1 MEYFIDVEER
11 VRGKISNRCKL
22 EIINE
27 VYYGLDSEH
36 QQKFT
41 DSCFGHL
48 LSVAEIKIS
57 LQIIHQCIVRAV
69 RTLKENEVW
78 CKFGN
83 KIARFGLEEFVLIT
97 GLKAGELESED
108 ENLGLQSDLIQKYF
122 KKSKGKVVRKQL
134 LIAFRRCG
142 NQADKF
148 KMGLLLMLAYVL
160 LSAEENTSLNLWWFH
175 VVDNFDRFNSYAW
188 GKRSY
193 EYTRGIFNQIKGET
207 VKKYE
212 RNERYPYN
220 FHGFPLAIMIWAF
233 EAIPGLGK
241 QFAHRLEGDR
251 IPRMSGWDFQ
261 QTKLDGETVS
271 KFLDTDIQIMQLMVK
286 RTLVPS
292 QEEAEEEF
300 YQGMTPLD
308 DVEDSRVDKSL
319 DEDGI
324 EESEED
330 EPSVPMHQPPRDRP
344 SSSHDNN
351 VVEVVRQEMRELE
364 SRLVRVINGRCDHI
378 EAKLDRLL
386 KLVGS
391 GASQPQ
397 GGEFQSDKSGFH
409 SETRRFHTYSPQHED
424 NIPEENKGREEDCVF
439 EAAVEKSVNVEEQ
452 VTPIQGEGRRGST
465 GQGMLSNP
473 STAIVV
479 YREMPRI
486 LIPDSK
492 HRLGEQ
498 EPVDVVM
505 SNQPEQSAES
515 CPKDQV
521 GESST
526 ILLEDET
533 DEESPKGRGQRKRRK
548 GKALR
553 TPWTNPLKRRK
564 FKNVTVYDPF
574 REVDPAKVSD
584 LKEWMEKASPRDA
597 VALAICDAGRTFF
610 EDLHDQIRWL
620 TGDHVDSALFHIRE
634 RAVKYANLFRQDCA
648 VLDSNFWQIVENA
661 FEDRLNTGRK
671 NSDDAFKKMLVDY
684 VEGAA
689 PVLGKPWKTCRYLY
703 LPYCVPNSHWFAVE
717 IDLQERQI
725 HIFDSLT
732 SMVREAKL
740 GNYMKPL
747 KVVVP
752 RLMKKYVNDNYSTSM
767 FTHHRSKK
775 LPVQDNGSDCGLFT
789 VKFIEFSLASLDL
802 NLVQPKHMLMWRQ
815 KMAAEIFAG
824 EFDP

>member
-1 MEYFIDVEER
+1 
-11 VRGKISNRCKL
+11 
-22 EIINE
+22 
-27 VYYGLDSEH
+27 
-36 QQKFT
+36 
-41 DSCFGHL
+41 
-48 LSVAEIKIS
+48 
-57 LQIIHQCIVRAV
+57 
-69 RTLKENEVW
+69 
-78 CKFGN
+78 
-83 KIARFGLEEFVLIT
+83 
-97 GLKAGELESED
+97 
-108 ENLGLQSDLIQKYF
+108 
-122 KKSKGKVVRKQL
+122 
-134 LIAFRRCG
+134 
-142 NQADKF
+142 
-148 KMGLLLMLAYVL
+148 
-160 LSAEENTSLNLWWFH
+160 
-175 VVDNFDRFNSYAW
+175 
-188 GKRSY
+188 
-193 EYTRGIFNQIKGET
+193 
-207 VKKYE
+207 
-212 RNERYPYN
+212 
-220 FHGFPLAIMIWAF
+220 
-233 EAIPGLGK
+233 
-241 QFAHRLEGDR
+241 
-251 IPRMSGWDFQ
+251 
-261 QTKLDGETVS
+261 
-271 KFLDTDIQIMQLMVK
+271 
-286 RTLVPS
+286 
-292 QEEAEEEF
+292 
-300 YQGMTPLD
+300 
-308 DVEDSRVDKSL
+308 
-319 DEDGI
+319 
-324 EESEED
+324 
-330 EPSVPMHQPPRDRP
+330 
-344 SSSHDNN
+344 
-351 VVEVVRQEMRELE
+351 MRELV

-439 EAAVEKSVNVEEQ
+439 EAAVEKSVNVEDCTYEEEQ

-465 GQGMLSNP
+465 GQGMPSNP

-505 SNQPEQSAES
+505 SNQPEQFAES

-533 DEESPKGRGQRKRRK
+533 DEESPKGRGQRKRK

-597 VALAICDAGRTFF
+597 IALAICDAGRTFF
-610 EDLHDQIRWL
+610 EDLHDQSRWL
-620 TGDHVDSALFHIRE
+620 TGDHVDSALCHIRE
-634 RAVKYANLFRQDCA
+634 QAVKYANLFRQDCA
-648 VLDSNFWQIVENA
+648 ILDSNFWQIVENA
-661 FEDRLNTGRK
+661 FEDRLNTGRN
-671 NSDDAFKKMLVDY
+671 NSDEALKKMLVDY

-703 LPYCVPNSHWFAVE
+703 LPYCVPNSHWFVVE
-717 IDLQERQI
+717 IDLQERRI

-752 RLMKKYVNDNYSTSM
+752 RLMKKYVNENYSTSM
-767 FTHHRSKK
+767 FTHHRVKK

>member
-1 MEYFIDVEER
+1 
-11 VRGKISNRCKL
+11 
-22 EIINE
+22 
-27 VYYGLDSEH
+27 
-36 QQKFT
+36 
-41 DSCFGHL
+41 
-48 LSVAEIKIS
+48 
-57 LQIIHQCIVRAV
+57 
-69 RTLKENEVW
+69 
-78 CKFGN
+78 
-83 KIARFGLEEFVLIT
+83 
-97 GLKAGELESED
+97 
-108 ENLGLQSDLIQKYF
+108 
-122 KKSKGKVVRKQL
+122 
-134 LIAFRRCG
+134 
-142 NQADKF
+142 
-148 KMGLLLMLAYVL
+148 MGLLLMLAYVL

-175 VVDNFDRFNSYAW
+175 VVDNFERFNNYAW

-193 EYTRGIFNQIKGET
+193 EYTSGIFNQIKGET

-241 QFAHRLEGDR
+241 QFAHMLEGDR

-261 QTKLDGETVS
+261 QTKLDGESVS
-271 KFLDTDIQIMQLMVK
+271 KFLDTEIQIMQLMVK

-330 EPSVPMHQPPRDRP
+330 EPSVPMHQLPRDRP
-344 SSSHDNN
+344 SSSQDNN
-351 VVEVVRQEMRELE
+351 VLEVVRQEMRELE

-378 EAKLDRLL
+378 ETKLDRLL
-386 KLVGS
+386 KLVGN

-397 GGEFQSDKSGFH
+397 GGEFQSDKSVFH
-409 SETRRFHTYSPQHED
+409 SETRRFNTYSPHHED
-424 NIPEENKGREEDCVF
+424 NILEENKGREENCVF
-439 EAAVEKSVNVEEQ
+439 EAAVEKSVNVEDCKYEEEQ

-465 GQGMLSNP
+465 GQ
-473 STAIVV
+473 
-479 YREMPRI
+479 
-486 LIPDSK
+486 DSK

-498 EPVDVVM
+498 EPADVVM
-505 SNQPEQSAES
+505 SNQPEQSADS

-574 REVDPAKVSD
+574 REVDPGKVSD

-610 EDLHDQIRWL
+610 EDLHDQSRWL
-620 TGDHVDSALFHIRE
+620 TGDTRHYFISE
-634 RAVKYANLFRQDCA
+634 SEQ
-648 VLDSNFWQIVENA
+648 
-661 FEDRLNTGRK
+661 LNMQTSFDKTVPFLTLISGKLSKMPSKTG
-671 NSDDAFKKMLVDY
+671 
-684 VEGAA
+684 
-689 PVLGKPWKTCRYLY
+689 
-703 LPYCVPNSHWFAVE
+703 
-717 IDLQERQI
+717 
-725 HIFDSLT
+725 
-732 SMVREAKL
+732 
-740 GNYMKPL
+740 
-747 KVVVP
+747 
-752 RLMKKYVNDNYSTSM
+752 
-767 FTHHRSKK
+767 
-775 LPVQDNGSDCGLFT
+775 
-789 VKFIEFSLASLDL
+789 
-802 NLVQPKHMLMWRQ
+802 
-815 KMAAEIFAG
+815 
-824 EFDP
+824 

>member
-1 MEYFIDVEER
+1 MVFFSTPPYPYLREVRDSQSKARRISYEKKNNYRCAQSLQQFYTGGPYAVSSDGSFLVCACDDTIKIVDSANASIKSTID
-11 VRGKISNRCKL
+11 G
-22 EIINE
+22 
-27 VYYGLDSEH
+27 DSEP
-36 QQKFT
+36 
-41 DSCFGHL
+41 
-48 LSVAEIKIS
+48 V
-57 LQIIHQCIVRAV
+57 
-69 RTLKENEVW
+69 
-78 CKFGN
+78 
-83 KIARFGLEEFVLIT
+83 
-97 GLKAGELESED
+97 
-108 ENLGLQSDLIQKYF
+108 
-122 KKSKGKVVRKQL
+122 
-134 LIAFRRCG
+134 
-142 NQADKF
+142 
-148 KMGLLLMLAYVL
+148 
-160 LSAEENTSLNLWWFH
+160 TSLSLSQ
-175 VVDNFDRFNSYAW
+175 DN
-188 GKRSY
+188 
-193 EYTRGIFNQIKGET
+193 
-207 VKKYE
+207 
-212 RNERYPYN
+212 
-220 FHGFPLAIMIWAF
+220 
-233 EAIPGLGK
+233 
-241 QFAHRLEGDR
+241 
-251 IPRMSGWDFQ
+251 
-261 QTKLDGETVS
+261 
-271 KFLDTDIQIMQLMVK
+271 KFLFSASHSRQIRIWDVSSLKCLRSWKLMVK

-308 DVEDSRVDKSL
+308 DVVDSRVDKSL

-344 SSSHDNN
+344 SSSQDNN

-439 EAAVEKSVNVEEQ
+439 KTAVEKSVNVEEQ

-526 ILLEDET
+526 NLLEDET

-597 VALAICDAGRTFF
+597 VALAICDAG
-610 EDLHDQIRWL
+610 EDIL
-620 TGDHVDSALFHIRE
+620 
-634 RAVKYANLFRQDCA
+634 
-648 VLDSNFWQIVENA
+648 
-661 FEDRLNTGRK
+661 
-671 NSDDAFKKMLVDY
+671 
-684 VEGAA
+684 
-689 PVLGKPWKTCRYLY
+689 
-703 LPYCVPNSHWFAVE
+703 
-717 IDLQERQI
+717 
-725 HIFDSLT
+725 
-732 SMVREAKL
+732 
-740 GNYMKPL
+740 
-747 KVVVP
+747 
-752 RLMKKYVNDNYSTSM
+752 
-767 FTHHRSKK
+767 
-775 LPVQDNGSDCGLFT
+775 
-789 VKFIEFSLASLDL
+789 
-802 NLVQPKHMLMWRQ
+802 
-815 KMAAEIFAG
+815 
-824 EFDP
+824 

>member
-1 MEYFIDVEER
+1 MFCI
-11 VRGKISNRCKL
+11 
-22 EIINE
+22 
-27 VYYGLDSEH
+27 
-36 QQKFT
+36 
-41 DSCFGHL
+41 
-48 LSVAEIKIS
+48 
-57 LQIIHQCIVRAV
+57 LQ
-69 RTLKENEVW
+69 
-78 CKFGN
+78 
-83 KIARFGLEEFVLIT
+83 
-97 GLKAGELESED
+97 
-108 ENLGLQSDLIQKYF
+108 
-122 KKSKGKVVRKQL
+122 
-134 LIAFRRCG
+134 
-142 NQADKF
+142 
-148 KMGLLLMLAYVL
+148 
-160 LSAEENTSLNLWWFH
+160 
-175 VVDNFDRFNSYAW
+175 
-188 GKRSY
+188 
-193 EYTRGIFNQIKGET
+193 
-207 VKKYE
+207 
-212 RNERYPYN
+212 
-220 FHGFPLAIMIWAF
+220 IWAF

-261 QTKLDGETVS
+261 QTKLDGESVS
-271 KFLDTDIQIMQLMVK
+271 KFLDTEIQIMQLMVK

-308 DVEDSRVDKSL
+308 DVEDSRVDNSL

-324 EESEED
+324 EESEKD
-330 EPSVPMHQPPRDRP
+330 EPSVPMHQLPRDRP
-344 SSSHDNN
+344 SSSHDKN
-351 VVEVVRQEMRELE
+351 VLEVVRQEMRELE

-378 EAKLDRLL
+378 ETKLDRLL

-397 GGEFQSDKSGFH
+397 GGEFQSDNSGFQ
-409 SETRRFHTYSPQHED
+409 SETRRFNTYSPHHED
-424 NIPEENKGREEDCVF
+424 NIPEENKGREEDCIF
-439 EAAVEKSVNVEEQ
+439 EAAVENSVNVEDCTYEEEQ

-492 HRLGEQ
+492 HRLGEH
-498 EPVDVVM
+498 EHVDVVM
-505 SNQPEQSAES
+505 SNQLEQSAES

-526 ILLEDET
+526 ILVEDET

-564 FKNVTVYDPF
+564 FKNVIVYDPF

-584 LKEWMEKASPRDA
+584 LNEWMEKASP
-597 VALAICDAGRTFF
+597 L
-610 EDLHDQIRWL
+610 
-620 TGDHVDSALFHIRE
+620 HVDSALFHIRE

-661 FEDRLNTGRK
+661 FEDRVNTGR
-671 NSDDAFKKMLVDY
+671 NNFDEAFKKMLVDY

-689 PVLGKPWKTCRYLY
+689 PVLRKPWKICRYLY

-717 IDLQERQI
+717 IDLEERRI

-752 RLMKKYVNDNYSTSM
+752 RLMKKYVNENYSTSM
-767 FTHHRSKK
+767 FTHHRVKK
-775 LPVQDNGSDCGLFT
+775 LPVQDNGSDYGLFT